1 MSCVSVQL
9 FILCILDCFHLGG
22 IHTFFS
28 CSSDG
33 VGTSTPRIE
42 LCWQYRR
49 SREYPTE
56 SIHEGDARFA
66 WIRWEVFQIRCGGV
80 FYWFLATYSATCL
93 WVVLVRI
100 MAWHKML
107 LLDTIDLAQVYPC
120 CCGDFNW
127 AFLRSKLIDGSFGK
141 WGCPNVFPT
150 TFGSFEQRIWALGH
164 GERWA
169 SEEMWGWGHSG

>member
-1 MSCVSVQL
+1 MSCNV
-9 FILCILDCFHLGG
+9 LCQSSAFHMYFRLLLDCFHLGG

-56 SIHEGDARFA
+56 SIHEGDVRFA

-80 FYWFLATYSATCL
+80 FYWFLLVATYIPTCL
-93 WVVLVRI
+93 
-100 MAWHKML
+100 
-107 LLDTIDLAQVYPC
+107 
-120 CCGDFNW
+120 
-127 AFLRSKLIDGSFGK
+127 
-141 WGCPNVFPT
+141 
-150 TFGSFEQRIWALGH
+150 
-164 GERWA
+164 
-169 SEEMWGWGHSG
+169 